1 MVRLGG
7 SPGCRIE
14 MDQSGRGR
22 AMADG
27 NANGPHSSLDPDTPD
42 QAHFNA
48 LRPILVTALGYVV
61 LLD

>member
-1 MVRLGG
+1 
-7 SPGCRIE
+7 